1 MAISL
6 VASVSTDAA
15 SGNPAITHGLTF
27 LSGDV
32 VIATI
37 NANGASNTVTDNNG
51 ATSLTSRDFI
61 ENPDS
66 ARYYVF
72 DRVCT
77 GSEPATLNFTLGT
90 SARWSVVIRQY
101 RGVDSSIWDVAPSV
115 TTANTGSGD
124 LTGELASIT
133 TATNG
138 AVALALLSDDFNPTV
153 TTFSS
158 IDNGFGN
165 VLSEAGQQFQ
175 TTADKTI
182 TTAGAVGITTVT
194 CTTSATI
201 TWGGWLCALKP
212 ASETDPNIDTV
223 RNPEYVGS
231 GAQTVTVTIGATLS
245 PALHASTTAGDL
257 LVMII
262 AGRPNG
268 STITNTFSN
277 TWTLAGERFREIG
290 AGATDLY
297 IGVYYRYAQPGETAP
312 TVTPDADFLTSSTTG
327 GVSAQIATYRYT
339 SNVLDVA
346 AAVGDSAAAATWTP
360 PAVTTGTANC
370 MVISCVATADDNA
383 LNHNTAN
390 SFTLAMSG
398 AGYDTTTGSD
408 HAVGMSYLL
417 KTTAG
422 AVTMNIWNESAV
434 GNDAWVGVTVAF
446 RRKTSMPV
454 YKRPTLFW
462 KRRK

>member
-6 VASVSTDAA
+6 VAAVSTDAA
-15 SGNPAITHGLTF
+15 SGNISFTHGLTL

-32 VIATI
+32 VIAFI
-37 NANGASNTVTDNNG
+37 NVNGPGNTVTDNNG
-51 ATSLTSRDFI
+51 STAFTAADNAA
-61 ENPDS
+61 NPDS
-66 ARYYVF
+66 ASAYVF
-72 DRVCT
+72 YRVCG
-77 GSEPATLNFTLGT
+77 GSEPSAYAFTLG
-90 SARWSVVIRQY
+90 SSDRSSISLRQY
-101 RGVDSSIWDVAPSV
+101 RGVDATVWDVAPAAGNRNTGNGDSTAEAPAITIV
-115 TTANTGSGD
+115 TT
-124 LTGELASIT
+124 
-133 TATNG
+133 G
-138 AVALALLSDDFNPTV
+138 ACGLVLMADDFTPT
-153 TTFSS
+153 TTTYSS
-158 IDNGFGN
+158 IDNSYGN
-165 VLSEAGQQFQ
+165 VQAESGQEYQV
-175 TTADKTI
+175 TADKLGLSTG
-182 TTAGAVGITTVT
+182 TTGITTVT
-194 CTTSATI
+194 SSSTVA
-201 TWGGWLCALKP
+201 WVAWQVALKP
-212 ASETDPNIDTV
+212 ASDADPNIDTV

-257 LVMII
+257 LVCVI

-277 TWTLAGERFREIG
+277 TWQLAGERFREIG

-297 IGVYYRYAQPGETAP
+297 LGVYYRYAQPGETAP

-360 PAVTTGTANC
+360 PSVTTGTANC

-398 AGYDTTTGSD
+398 ASYDTTTGSD

-417 KTTAG
+417 KATAG

-446 RRKTSMPV
+446 RRKTSLPV

-462 KRRK
+462 KRSK